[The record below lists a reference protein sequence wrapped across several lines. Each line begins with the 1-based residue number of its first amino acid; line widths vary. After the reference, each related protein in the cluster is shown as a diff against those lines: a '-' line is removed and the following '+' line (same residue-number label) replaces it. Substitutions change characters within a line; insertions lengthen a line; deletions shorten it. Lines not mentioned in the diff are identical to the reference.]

1 MPTLAWVW
9 HPSRRYKLV
18 NRSSPEPRTPSPEP
32 LPYMK
37 FDRLIALFPCESL
50 EDFDLGRKE
59 DDAEELLSAW
69 SALWHPAL
77 LAGQDDI
84 PSWLPPSTPPLDPS
98 GCLVI
103 VPDCCEPSLSEQ
115 WLAEAEAAGA
125 CLLRGMKH
133 RDRMLAAAL
142 ERLGPDAPAVD
153 GDLVADF
160 LALGYCHLQVELINR
175 KSRYTSNL
183 DESSFRVS
191 ALAAARAAV
200 EGDKADAREQLQSA
214 FDRLHESREYFHPLE
229 IRLLNLTLLAP
240 TTLGAALLDGLATCP
255 TNLLVSGEVIDR
267 MAQDEPG
274 TLEALQKALEDGK
287 VELIGGEY
295 GEVPLPLLGPEAVN
309 LNLARGLAAY
319 EEHLG
324 HRPMV
329 FGRRRFGLTPVLPR
343 ILHRRGFTAAFHC
356 TLDDGRFPVGTQT
369 RVQWEG
375 FDSTTIDS
383 LCCIPI
389 DAGRA
394 SSFLQLAEKLGDAMN
409 LDQTPTVIFAHWP
422 GGSNRWYD
430 DLRRIAAYSSVL
442 GTFSTISAYFEQTS
456 FAGHQERNNPDDYR
470 SPYLVQDV
478 AAGRR
483 DPISRWVRYF
493 ARRAKLDAYQTLRTM
508 ETCVAGG
515 RKSEEG
521 GEKREERGGKKEN
534 EQLAFAIEDMREKEE
549 SDGSALDARIEST
562 LGEPLVGFAHSITSR
577 ENSTQRGIL
586 AVNPCSFRQRL
597 RNFEVPAMGF
607 AWIGGG
613 DSSAAPT
620 VAKEKKRRLLPR
632 KKEPPLAESNV
643 LRNEFFEIR
652 FNPQTGA
659 IRSISDYRSRDPRL
673 AQQIALRL
681 PRGGQPGDETNY
693 SIMAAD
699 RIDVTSAGPV
709 LGEIVCHGKLIDR
722 DGRRLAGFKQTTRA
736 WRGSR
741 AIELLIEL
749 DVDRLPGQNPWD
761 SYYAVRFAWKD
772 ETLCLYRS
780 ANMANVPTELTRI
793 ESPQFLDLR
802 RDRLR
807 TTLLCGGLPYHRR
820 FGLRKLDTLLIVQ
833 GETARS
839 FRLGIGIDV
848 PHPTA
853 AATGFLSPPLELP
866 DQPPPASSTG
876 WLFHLDCRNVLATHW
891 EPFVAQPPSAVSETG
906 SPADRDA
913 EESFSGRRH
922 DGPSGFRVRLLET
935 DGRGVRLGLRCLRSV
950 SSARILNVGDATVD
964 ELSVDGDRIEI
975 PIGPHQWIEVEVCFS

>member
-1 MPTLAWVW
+1 
-9 HPSRRYKLV
+9 
-18 NRSSPEPRTPSPEP
+18 
-32 LPYMK
+32 MK
-37 FDRLIALFPCESL
+37 FNRLIALFPCESL

-84 PSWLPPSTPPLDPS
+84 PSWLPPSTPPPDPS

-103 VPDCCEPSLSEQ
+103 IPDCCEPSLSTQ

-142 ERLGPDAPAVD
+142 ERLGPDAPTVD
-153 GDLVADF
+153 GDLAADF
-160 LALGYCHLQVELINR
+160 LALGYCHLQTELINR

-191 ALAAARAAV
+191 ALAAAQAAV
-200 EGDKADAREQLQSA
+200 DGDKADARDQLQAA

-229 IRLLNLTLLAP
+229 IRLLDLTLLAP
-240 TTLGAALLDGLATCP
+240 TTLGATLWDRLATCPTNLPTCPTNLPTCP

-267 MAQDEPG
+267 MARDEPK
-274 TLEALQKALEDGK
+274 TLEALKKALEDGK
-287 VELIGGEY
+287 IELIGGEY
-295 GEVPLPLLGPEAVN
+295 GEVPLPLLDPEAIN
-309 LNLARGLAAY
+309 LNLARGLTTY

-324 HRPMV
+324 HRPVV

-383 LCCIPI
+383 LCCIPV

-422 GGSNRWYD
+422 GGSNQWYD

-442 GTFSTISAYFEQTS
+442 GTFSTFSAYFEQTS

-493 ARRAKLDAYQTLRTM
+493 ARRAKLDAYQTLFAM

-515 RKSEEG
+515 G
-521 GEKREERGGKKEN
+521 KREEGEERREEREGKKEN

-549 SDGSALDARIEST
+549 SDGAALDARLDNM
-562 LGEPLVGFAHSITSR
+562 LGEPLVGFARSITSR
-577 ENSTQRGIL
+577 GNSTQRGIL

-597 RNFEVPAMGF
+597 RNVEVPAMGF
-607 AWIGGG
+607 AWIDAG
-613 DSSAAPT
+613 DSAAAPP

-632 KKEPPLAESNV
+632 KKEPPLAEPNV

-681 PRGGQPGDETNY
+681 PRGGKPGDETNY

-709 LGEIVCHGKLIDR
+709 LGEIVCHGRLIDR
-722 DGRRLAGFKQTTRA
+722 DGRRVAGFKQTTRA

-749 DVDRLPGQNPWD
+749 DVDRLPGPNPWD
-761 SYYAVRFAWKD
+761 SYYTVRFAWKD
-772 ETLCLYRS
+772 ESLNLYRS
-780 ANMANVPTELTRI
+780 ANMANVSTELTRI

-802 RDRLR
+802 SDRLR

-866 DQPPPASSTG
+866 DQPPPPSPTG

-891 EPFVAQPPSAVSETG
+891 EPLTLHEVLDNDENSRGLTAPG
-906 SPADRDA
+906 
-913 EESFSGRRH
+913 
-922 DGPSGFRVRLLET
+922 GFRVRLLET
-935 DGRGVRLGLRCLRSV
+935 DGHGVRLGLRCLRSV
-950 SSARILNVGDATVD
+950 SSARLLNVGDAPPD
-964 ELSVDGDRIEI
+964 ELKVEGDRIEI
-975 PIGPHQWIEVEVCFS
+975 PIGPHQWIEVEVRFS

>member
-1 MPTLAWVW
+1 
-9 HPSRRYKLV
+9 
-18 NRSSPEPRTPSPEP
+18 
-32 LPYMK
+32 MK

-84 PSWLPPSTPPLDPS
+84 PSWLPPSTPPPDPS
-98 GCLVI
+98 GCLVV
-103 VPDCCEPSLSEQ
+103 VPDCCEPSLSTQ
-115 WLAEAEAAGA
+115 WPAEAEAAGA

-153 GDLVADF
+153 GDLAADF

-175 KSRYTSNL
+175 KSRYMSNL

-200 EGDKADAREQLQSA
+200 DGDSADARDQIQAA
-214 FDRLHESREYFHPLE
+214 FDRLHEAREYFHPLE
-229 IRLLNLTLLAP
+229 IRLLDLTLLAP
-240 TTLGAALLDGLATCP
+240 TTLGAALLDRLPTCP

-267 MAQDEPG
+267 MAQDEPR
-274 TLEALQKALEDGK
+274 TLEALQKALEDGT

-324 HRPMV
+324 HRPVV

-356 TLDDGRFPVGTQT
+356 TLDDGRFPVANQS
-369 RVQWEG
+369 RIKWEG

-383 LCCIPI
+383 LACVPL

-394 SSFLQLAEKLGDAMN
+394 SSFLQLADKLGDAMD
-409 LDQTPTVIFAHWP
+409 LDQTPTVVFAHWP
-422 GGSNRWYD
+422 GGSSRWYD

-442 GTFSTISAYFEQTS
+442 GKFSTISAYFEQTS
-456 FAGHQERNNPDDYR
+456 FAGQQARNNPDDYR
-470 SPYLVQDV
+470 APYLVQEA

-515 RKSEEG
+515 RKQKGEEG
-521 GEKREERGGKKEN
+521 GEKREN
-534 EQLAFAIEDMREKEE
+534 EQLALAIEDTRDGDE
-549 SDGSALDARIEST
+549 SDGPPLDDRLDKLLDES
-562 LGEPLVGFAHSITSR
+562 LAGFTRSIAGDSD
-577 ENSTQRGIL
+577 STQRGIL

-597 RNFEVPAMGF
+597 RNVEVPAMGF

-613 DSSAAPT
+613 DSSAAPP

-632 KKEPPLAESNV
+632 KKEPPLAEPNV

-652 FNPQTGA
+652 FDPQTGA

-681 PRGGQPGDETNY
+681 PRGGRPGDETNY

-699 RIDVTSAGPV
+699 RISVTSAGPV
-709 LGEIVCHGKLIDR
+709 LGEIVCRGRLMDR

-741 AIELLIEL
+741 VIELLIEL
-749 DVDRLPGQNPWD
+749 DVDRLPGPNPWD

-866 DQPPPASSTG
+866 DQPPPPSPTG

-891 EPFVAQPPSAVSETG
+891 EPLTLHELLENDENSRGLTAPG
-906 SPADRDA
+906 
-913 EESFSGRRH
+913 
-922 DGPSGFRVRLLET
+922 GFRVRLLET
-935 DGRGVRLGLRCLRSV
+935 DGCGVRLGLRCLRSV
-950 SSARILNVGDATVD
+950 SSARILNVGDAPPD
-964 ELSVDGDRIEI
+964 ELSVEGDRIEV
-975 PIGPHQWIEVEVCFS
+975 PIGPHQWIEVEARFLWDRLPTCPTCR

>member
-1 MPTLAWVW
+1 
-9 HPSRRYKLV
+9 
-18 NRSSPEPRTPSPEP
+18 
-32 LPYMK
+32 
-37 FDRLIALFPCESL
+37 
-50 EDFDLGRKE
+50 
-59 DDAEELLSAW
+59 
-69 SALWHPAL
+69 
-77 LAGQDDI
+77 
-84 PSWLPPSTPPLDPS
+84 
-98 GCLVI
+98 
-103 VPDCCEPSLSEQ
+103 
-115 WLAEAEAAGA
+115 
-125 CLLRGMKH
+125 
-133 RDRMLAAAL
+133 MLAAAL
-142 ERLGPDAPAVD
+142 ERLGPDAPTVD
-153 GDLVADF
+153 GDLAADF

-200 EGDKADAREQLQSA
+200 EGDKADSRDQLQAA

-229 IRLLNLTLLAP
+229 IRLLDLTLLAP
-240 TTLGAALLDGLATCP
+240 TTLGAALRDRLATCPTNLPTCP
-255 TNLLVSGEVIDR
+255 TNLLVSGEVINR
-267 MAQDEPG
+267 MAKDEPG
-274 TLEALQKALEDGK
+274 TLKALQKALEDGK

-329 FGRRRFGLTPVLPR
+329 FGRRRFGLTPVLPQ

-356 TLDDGRFPVGTQT
+356 TLDDGRFPVGTQA

-383 LCCIPI
+383 LCCVPI

-493 ARRAKLDAYQTLRTM
+493 ARRAKLDAYQTLHTM
-508 ETCVAGG
+508 ETCVASGEKQN
-515 RKSEEG
+515 RDEG
-521 GEKREERGGKKEN
+521 GEKREEREKGEC
-534 EQLAFAIEDMREKEE
+534 EQIAIAVEDAR
-549 SDGSALDARIEST
+549 DGVEPDDTALDARIESIV
-562 LGEPLVGFAHSITSR
+562 GKPLAGFADSIAGDSD
-577 ENSTQRGIL
+577 STQRGIL

-607 AWIGGG
+607 AWIGG

-632 KKEPPLAESNV
+632 KKEPPLAEPNV

-652 FNPQTGA
+652 FDPQTGA
-659 IRSISDYRSRDPRL
+659 IRSISDYRNRDPRL

-681 PRGGQPGDETNY
+681 PHGGKPGDETNY

-749 DVDRLPGQNPWD
+749 DVDRLPDSNPWD

-820 FGLRKLDTLLIVQ
+820 FGLRKLDTLLIVH

-866 DQPPPASSTG
+866 DQPPPPSPTG

-891 EPFVAQPPSAVSETG
+891 EPLALHEALENDENSRGLTAHG
-906 SPADRDA
+906 
-913 EESFSGRRH
+913 
-922 DGPSGFRVRLLET
+922 GFRVRLLET
-935 DGRGVRLGLRCLRSV
+935 DGHGVRLGLRCLRSV
-950 SSARILNVGDATVD
+950 SSARILNVGDAPPD
-964 ELSVDGDRIEI
+964 ELKVEGDRIEV
-975 PIGPHQWIEVEVCFS
+975 PIGPHQWIEVEARFS

>member
-1 MPTLAWVW
+1 
-9 HPSRRYKLV
+9 
-18 NRSSPEPRTPSPEP
+18 
-32 LPYMK
+32 
-37 FDRLIALFPCESL
+37 
-50 EDFDLGRKE
+50 DLGRKE
-59 DDAEELLSAW
+59 DDTEELLSAW
-69 SALWHPAL
+69 SALWHPVL

-103 VPDCCEPSLSEQ
+103 IPDCCESSLSEQ
-115 WLAEAEAAGA
+115 WLAEAETAGA

-142 ERLGPDAPAVD
+142 ERLGPDAPTVD
-153 GDLVADF
+153 GDLAADF
-160 LALGYCHLQVELINR
+160 LALGYCHLQMELINR

-183 DESSFRVS
+183 DESSFRVA
-191 ALAAARAAV
+191 ALAAAHAAV
-200 EGDKADAREQLQSA
+200 EGDKADARDQLQAA
-214 FDRLHESREYFHPLE
+214 FDRLHEAREYFHPLE
-229 IRLLNLTLLAP
+229 IRLLDLTLLAP
-240 TTLGAALLDGLATCP
+240 TTLGAALRDGPLGWQLNCHPNINTHADRLPTCP

-267 MAQDEPG
+267 MARDEPK

-295 GEVPLPLLGPEAVN
+295 DEVPLPLLSPEAVN
-309 LNLARGLAAY
+309 LNLARGLAAC

-329 FGRRRFGLTPVLPR
+329 FGRRRFGLTPVLPQ

-356 TLDDGRFPVGTQT
+356 TLDDGRFPVGTQA

-383 LCCIPI
+383 LCCVPI

-493 ARRAKLDAYQTLRTM
+493 ARRAKLDAYQTLHAM
-508 ETCVAGG
+508 DTCVASG
-515 RKSEEG
+515 E
-521 GEKREERGGKKEN
+521 EKREERGEKKDY
-534 EQLAFAIEDMREKEE
+534 EQFAIEIEDSRDEE
-549 SDGSALDARIEST
+549 SDGAALDDQLDNT
-562 LGEPLVGFAHSITSR
+562 LGESLAGFADSIAG
-577 ENSTQRGIL
+577 NSDATQRGIL

-597 RNFEVPAMGF
+597 RNVEVPAMGF
-607 AWIGGG
+607 AWIGG

-620 VAKEKKRRLLPR
+620 VAREKKRRLLPR
-632 KKEPPLAESNV
+632 KKEPPLAEPNV

-652 FNPQTGA
+652 FDPQTGA
-659 IRSISDYRSRDPRL
+659 LCSISDYRSRDPRL

-681 PRGGQPGDETNY
+681 PHGGKPDDETNY
-693 SIMAAD
+693 SIMAAN

-749 DVDRLPGQNPWD
+749 DVDRLPGPNPWD

-820 FGLRKLDTLLIVQ
+820 FGPRKLDTLLIVQ

-848 PHPTA
+848 PHPTS

-866 DQPPPASSTG
+866 DQPPPPSPTG

-891 EPFVAQPPSAVSETG
+891 EPFVAQPPSAVPETG
-906 SPADRDA
+906 SPANHDA

-922 DGPSGFRVRLLET
+922 DGLPGFRVRLLET

-950 SSARILNVGDATVD
+950 SSARILNVGDAPPD
-964 ELSVDGDRIEI
+964 ELSV
-975 PIGPHQWIEVEVCFS
+975 